1 MSVSVDRSQ
10 KKNLF
15 KTSSNIFP
23 HKLKYYVLFFFVIKA
38 TVSHIVAT
46 IQTKRHAE
54 MNERKSAKELWRI
67 LQDGES

>member
-23 HKLKYYVLFFFVIKA
+23 HKLKCYVLFFVIKE
-38 TVSHIVAT
+38 TVSNIVAT